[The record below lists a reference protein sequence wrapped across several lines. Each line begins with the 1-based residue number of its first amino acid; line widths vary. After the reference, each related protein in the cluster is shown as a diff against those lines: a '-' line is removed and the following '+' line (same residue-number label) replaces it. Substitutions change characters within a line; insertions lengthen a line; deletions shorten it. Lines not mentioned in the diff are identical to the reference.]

1 MSAVNKP
8 PITSNGWNNLY
19 YQIATA
25 PGQSGLPA
33 FLSDVNQS
41 VAIHTAGKAGEKNGS
56 TRITERLFD
65 IISKEAYS

>member
-1 MSAVNKP
+1 MNKP
-8 PITSNGWNNLY
+8 PITSNGWNNLH
-19 YQIATA
+19 YQIDTA

-41 VAIHTAGKAGEKNGS
+41 VAIHTAGEAGEKNGS

-65 IISKEAYS
+65 IISKVRR

>member
-19 YQIATA
+19 YQIDTA

-41 VAIHTAGKAGEKNGS
+41 VAIHTAGEAGEKNG
-56 TRITERLFD
+56 
-65 IISKEAYS
+65 AA